1 MMYAIY
7 DEETNCYF
15 VSDSKTDCVKVFD
28 VEGNFLY
35 EIGRGRLSSPVG
47 LAIDK
52 FNNLIVCDTG
62 NQRLVIFTTEG
73 DYLTETEQCFHTPY
87 FVAVSEDGDVLVTDY
102 EKNCVYLF
110 H

>member
-1 MMYAIY
+1 MKYAIY
-7 DEETNCYF
+7 DEETDCYF
-15 VSDSKTDCVKVFD
+15 VSDSKTDCVQVFD
-28 VEGNFLY
+28 EHGNFLY
-35 EIGRGRLSSPVG
+35 DIGRGRLSCPVG

-62 NQRLVIFTTEG
+62 NQRLVIFTI
-73 DYLTETEQCFHTPY
+73 TETEQCFHTAY

>member
-1 MMYAIY
+1 MFFH
-7 DEETNCYF
+7 EKTGCYF

-28 VEGNFLY
+28 AKGYFLY
-35 EIGRGRLSSPVG
+35 DIGRGRLSYPVG

-73 DYLTETEQCFHTPY
+73 DFLSETEKCFHTPH
-87 FVAVSEDGDVLVTDY
+87 FVAISKDGNLLVPDY
-102 EKNCVYLF
+102 EKNCVCLF

>member
-1 MMYAIY
+1 MFFH
-7 DEETNCYF
+7 EKTGCYF

-28 VEGNFLY
+28 AKGNFLY
-35 EIGRGRLSSPVG
+35 DIGRGRLSYPVG

-52 FNNLIVCDTG
+52 CNNRLIVCDTG

-73 DYLTETEQCFHTPY
+73 DFLSETEKCFHTPH
-87 FVAVSEDGDVLVTDY
+87 FVAISKDGNLLVTDY
-102 EKNCVYLF
+102 EKNCVCLF